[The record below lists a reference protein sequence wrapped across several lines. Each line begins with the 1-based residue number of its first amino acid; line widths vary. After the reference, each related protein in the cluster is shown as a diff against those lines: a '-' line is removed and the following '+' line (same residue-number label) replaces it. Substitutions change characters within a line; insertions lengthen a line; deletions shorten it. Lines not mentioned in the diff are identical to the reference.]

1 MPDQYDR
8 PTDMTEDPDTDHE
21 AGQRRLLRRNRGLAT
36 GLLVLAATLFT
47 ALRFVPEPGFW
58 VELARAASE
67 AAIVGALADWFAVT
81 ALFRRPLGLPIPHTA
96 IIPANK
102 DRIGDGLGSFVERNF
117 LEPSLVAA
125 KLRSI
130 DPADRL
136 VRWLKA
142 PGMIEALAARLTM
155 TLPTLIQSVEDREL
169 RAFFGR
175 ALGEQLRGAEVSPLL
190 GKVLGVLVS
199 SGQHQPLLE
208 RAVAWA
214 LELMDRNQGRLQSMV
229 GQRSGWWIPK
239 AIDRRVAQKIG
250 QGAQEFLTD
259 LLDPASVTRIR
270 MELAIEDL
278 ARDLQDDPDTR
289 AQVEDAKARLLDR
302 PEIQIWLAGLW
313 DEMRDLTLDDLARPD
328 GKTREAL
335 TTGLRSLAATLEA
348 DPAMRARLN
357 ASVERL
363 ALEMVSPWRRGIGR
377 FIAEVV
383 HGWDAR
389 TVSDRIETAVGSD
402 LQYVRISGTIV
413 ASLVGSALFLLTQ
426 FTG

>member
-1 MPDQYDR
+1 MI
-8 PTDMTEDPDTDHE
+8 ESPDTNHE
-21 AGQRRLLRRNRGLAT
+21 AIQRHLLRRNRRFAT
-36 GLLVLAATLFT
+36 GLLLFAATMFT
-47 ALRFVPEPGFW
+47 VLRFVPEPGFW

-81 ALFRRPLGLPIPHTA
+81 ALFRRPMGLPIPHTA
-96 IIPANK
+96 IIPNNK

-125 KLRSI
+125 KLRSV
-130 DPADRL
+130 DPASR
-136 VRWLKA
+136 VVHWLNA
-142 PGMIEALAARLTM
+142 PGTVEGLAARLTS
-155 TLPTLIQSVEDREL
+155 TLPTLIHSVKDREL
-169 RAFFGR
+169 RDFFGR
-175 ALGEQLRGAEVSPLL
+175 ALGEQLRGTEISPLL

-208 RAVAWA
+208 RVVAWA
-214 LELMDRNQGRLQSMV
+214 LTLMDRNQGRLESMV

-239 AIDRRVAQKIG
+239 AIDRRVARKIG
-250 QGAQEFLTD
+250 QGAQEFLTE
-259 LLDPASVTRIR
+259 LLDPASITRIR

-289 AQVEDAKARLLDR
+289 TQVETAKGRLLDR

-313 DEMRDLTLDDLARPD
+313 DELRDITLDDLARPD

-335 TTGLRSLAATLEA
+335 TTGLRSLAAALATDA
-348 DPAMRARLN
+348 AMRARLN

-363 ALEMVSPWRRGIGR
+363 ALDMVSPWRRGIGR

-389 TVSDRIETAVGSD
+389 TVSDRVETAVGSD

-413 ASLVGSALFLLTQ
+413 ATLVGSALFLLTQ
-426 FTG
+426 LTG

>member
-1 MPDQYDR
+1 MTDQ
-8 PTDMTEDPDTDHE
+8 TDTDHE
-21 AGQRRLLRRNRGLAT
+21 AGQRRLLRRNRRLAT
-36 GLLVLAATLFT
+36 GLLLFAASLFV

-58 VELARAASE
+58 TLLLRAASE

-96 IIPANK
+96 IIPSNK

-117 LEPSLVAA
+117 LEPSLVVA
-125 KLRSI
+125 KLRSV
-130 DPADRL
+130 DPAARL
-136 VRWLKA
+136 VRWLNA
-142 PGMIEALAARLTM
+142 PGTAEALAARLVATM
-155 TLPTLIQSVEDREL
+155 PGVIRSIEDREL
-169 RAFFGR
+169 RDFFGR
-175 ALGEQLRGAEVSPLL
+175 ALGEQLRGTEVAPVI
-190 GKVLGVLVS
+190 GKVLGVLVA

-214 LELMDRNQGRLQSMV
+214 LDLVDRNQGRLEAMV

-239 AIDRRVAQKIG
+239 AIDRRVARSLSS
-250 QGAQEFLTD
+250 GAHDYLKE
-259 LLDPASVTRIR
+259 LLDPASPMRIR

-278 ARDLQDDPDTR
+278 ARDLQDDADTR
-289 AQVEDAKARLLDR
+289 AQVEAAKARLLDQ
-302 PEIQIWLAGLW
+302 PEIQAWLGGLW
-313 DEMRDLTLDDLARPD
+313 DEVRRITLHDLERPD
-328 GKTREAL
+328 GRTREAL
-335 TTGLRSLAATLEA
+335 VTGLRSLGSALEA

-363 ALEMVSPWRRGIGR
+363 ALDLIAPWRRGIGR

-413 ASLVGSALFLLTQ
+413 AALVGSTLFLATRLIE
-426 FTG
+426 

>member
-1 MPDQYDR
+1 MI
-8 PTDMTEDPDTDHE
+8 ESPDTDHE
-21 AGQRRLLRRNRGLAT
+21 AVQRRLLQRNRRLAT
-36 GLLVLAATLFT
+36 GLLLFAATMF
-47 ALRFVPEPGFW
+47 AILRFVPEPGFW

-96 IIPANK
+96 IIPNNK

-130 DPADRL
+130 DPASRI
-136 VRWLKA
+136 VVWLNA
-142 PGMIEALAARLTM
+142 PGTVEGLAARLTA

-169 RAFFGR
+169 RDFFGK
-175 ALGEQLRGAEVSPLL
+175 ALGEQLRGTEISPLL

-208 RAVAWA
+208 RMVAWA
-214 LELMDRNQGRLQSMV
+214 LTLMDRSQGRLESMV

-239 AIDRRVAQKIG
+239 AIDRRVARKIG
-250 QGAQEFLTD
+250 QGAQEFLTE
-259 LLDPASVTRIR
+259 LLDPASITRIR

-289 AQVEDAKARLLDR
+289 AQVEAAKGQLLDR

-313 DEMRDLTLDDLARPD
+313 DELRNITLDDLARPD

-335 TTGLRSLAATLEA
+335 TTGLQSLAMALAA
-348 DPAMRARLN
+348 DAAMRARLN

-363 ALEMVSPWRRGIGR
+363 ALDMVSPWRRGIGR

-389 TVSDRIETAVGSD
+389 TVSDRVETAVGSD

-413 ASLVGSALFLLTQ
+413 AALVGSALFLLAQ
-426 FTG
+426 VIG

>member
-1 MPDQYDR
+1 MMIASPDI
-8 PTDMTEDPDTDHE
+8 DHE
-21 AGQRRLLRRNRGLAT
+21 AAQRRLLRRNRRLAT
-36 GLLVLAATLFT
+36 GLLLFAAALFT
-47 ALRFVPEPGFW
+47 ALHFVPEPGFG
-58 VELARAASE
+58 VQLVRAASE

-96 IIPANK
+96 IIPTNK
-102 DRIGDGLGSFVERNF
+102 DRIGDGLGTFVERNF

-130 DPADRL
+130 DPADRV
-136 VRWLKA
+136 VRWLNA
-142 PGMIEALAARLTM
+142 PGTVEAVAARVT
-155 TLPTLIQSVEDREL
+155 TALPPLIHSIEDQEL
-169 RAFFGR
+169 RDFFGR
-175 ALGEQLRGAEVSPLL
+175 ALGEQLRGTEISPLL

-208 RAVAWA
+208 RIVAWA
-214 LELMDRNQGRLQSMV
+214 LNLVDRNQGRLESMV

-239 AIDRRVAQKIG
+239 AINRRVARSIG
-250 QGAQEFLTD
+250 QGAHEYLTD
-259 LLDPASVTRIR
+259 LLDAASPTRIR

-289 AQVEDAKARLLDR
+289 AQVEAAKARLLDR
-302 PEIQIWLAGLW
+302 PEIQVWLGGLW
-313 DEMRDLTLDDLARPD
+313 DELRDITLDDLARPD
-328 GKTREAL
+328 GRTREAL
-335 TTGLRSLAATLEA
+335 TTGLRSLAATLAA
-348 DPAMRARLN
+348 DPAMRTRLN
-357 ASVERL
+357 ASLERL

-389 TVSDRIETAVGSD
+389 TVSDRVETAVGSD

-413 ASLVGSALFLLTQ
+413 AALVGSVLFLITRLT
-426 FTG
+426 G

>member
-1 MPDQYDR
+1 
-8 PTDMTEDPDTDHE
+8 
-21 AGQRRLLRRNRGLAT
+21 
-36 GLLVLAATLFT
+36 V
-47 ALRFVPEPGFW
+47 
-58 VELARAASE
+58 
-67 AAIVGALADWFAVT
+67 
-81 ALFRRPLGLPIPHTA
+81 
-96 IIPANK
+96 
-102 DRIGDGLGSFVERNF
+102 
-117 LEPSLVAA
+117 
-125 KLRSI
+125 
-130 DPADRL
+130 
-136 VRWLKA
+136 
-142 PGMIEALAARLTM
+142 
-155 TLPTLIQSVEDREL
+155 
-169 RAFFGR
+169 
-175 ALGEQLRGAEVSPLL
+175 
-190 GKVLGVLVS
+190 
-199 SGQHQPLLE
+199 
-208 RAVAWA
+208 
-214 LELMDRNQGRLQSMV
+214 
-229 GQRSGWWIPK
+229 QRSGWWIPK